1 MSESDASFRAAI
13 FDLDGVITRTA
24 RLHAL
29 AWKRMFD
36 AFLEARDDGTGE
48 PHAPFDIEDDYRT
61 YVDGRP
67 RYEGAQ
73 VFLDARGI
81 DLPFGEPDD
90 APGDGTVCALGN
102 RKNEI
107 FRELVQEEGVETW
120 VDAIERIGAWR
131 DRGIKTALITSSR
144 NGRFI
149 LEQANLTD
157 LFDVRIDGLD
167 AADEGLDGKPAP
179 DVFLAAARRL
189 GVDPSD
195 AVVIEDAV
203 AGVEAGRAGG
213 FGLVIGVARDGG
225 GALAEHG
232 ADVVVRDLRELDLAT
247 EGDDADADAMD
258 VGAGVDASATG
269 AKAGARANATDAE
282 DGACADAEDAEDAQD
297 ARGGTARDEGA
308 PTRDREASPWEL
320 AYTAWRP
327 ERQALREVLC
337 ALGNGHI
344 VTRAAFEEASADDVH
359 YPGTYMAGGYNR
371 LESEVAG
378 RVIENEDLVNWP
390 NWLPLTFRP
399 AGGTWFALHRVEV
412 LDFDLRVDLRDGV
425 LKRRVRFRDDEGR
438 ESILR
443 TRRIVHMTHPNLAA
457 IEWTLTPLDWSG
469 EIEIRTSLDGG
480 VVNGNVERYR
490 GLAHQHLEVL
500 GSGWEGDDGMYLTV
514 RANQSHVRMT
524 QAART
529 RAFLDDVPAPVRRH
543 EEQSDTAVD
552 QRLFTTVEAQKP
564 LRVEKIVSIRTS
576 LDPAISEPQ
585 VNARRDLRFA
595 GSFEE
600 LLEPHA
606 MKWRHLWSIA
616 DISLEN
622 CDDETQ
628 LILRLHIFHLLQTV
642 STNTIDRDVG
652 VPARGW
658 HGEAYRGHIFW
669 DELFI
674 FPTLLLRIPE
684 LCRSLLMYRY
694 RRLEEARRNAAEEDR
709 EGAMYPW
716 QSGSDGREE
725 SQVLHL
731 NPRSGSWVPD
741 TTYRQR
747 HVNAAI
753 AYNVWTYY
761 QATEDIHFLSYY
773 GAEMILEIARL
784 FASLADFDADKG
796 RFVIEGVVGPD
807 EFHTDDP
814 NTEAPGLRNNAYT
827 NVMAAW
833 VLRCASGVLEL
844 LDEERRGKLR
854 DGLALRDE
862 ELRRWDEIGRALYV
876 PFHGDGVISQFEGYD
891 QLEELDWAY
900 YRERYGANLRLDR
913 ILEAEG
919 DDVNRYQ
926 AGKQADV
933 LMLLYLFSHE
943 QLQELFGHLGYD
955 LDEGTIEAT
964 IGYYLDRSAHGS
976 TLSQMVYAW
985 ILARRDRE
993 RAWRF
998 WQDALRSDIDDIQ
1011 GGTTPEG
1018 IHLGAMAGTVDLV
1031 ERGHA
1036 GLVMEG
1042 DVLWF
1047 DPHLPAELHRV
1058 RLRIRYR
1065 HHWLTVIITQDELK
1079 LSFDRGRR
1087 PAVRIGFRGEVHE
1100 MAQGETRRFPLA
1112 T

>member
-1 MSESDASFRAAI
+1 MHERVASFRAAI
-13 FDLDGVITRTA
+13 FDLDGVVTRTA
-24 RLHAL
+24 RVHAL

-36 AFLEARDDGTGE
+36 AFLEAREDASDE
-48 PHAPFDIEDDYRT
+48 QHEPFDIEDEYRAH
-61 YVDGRP
+61 VDGKP
-67 RYEGAQ
+67 RYEGAHA
-73 VFLDARGI
+73 FLEARGI
-81 DLPFGEPDD
+81 DLPFGDPDD
-90 APGDGTVCALGN
+90 PPGGDSVCALGN
-102 RKNEI
+102 RKNGI
-107 FRELVQEEGVETW
+107 FRQLVQEEGVETW
-120 VDAIERIGAWR
+120 PDAIERIGAWR
-131 DRGIKTALITSSR
+131 DQGIRTALITSSR

-149 LEQANLTD
+149 LEHARLTD

-167 AADEGLDGKPAP
+167 AAEAGLAGKPAP
-179 DVFLAAARRL
+179 DVFLEAARRL

-203 AGVEAGRAGG
+203 AGVQAGRSGG
-213 FGLVIGVARDGG
+213 FGLVVGVARNGG
-225 GALAEHG
+225 SSLADHG
-232 ADVVVRDLRELDLAT
+232 ADVVVRDLRELDLRELEPSGQQARRAAGT
-247 EGDDADADAMD
+247 ERGDGNRP
-258 VGAGVDASATG
+258 V
-269 AKAGARANATDAE
+269 
-282 DGACADAEDAEDAQD
+282 AEDAGG
-297 ARGGTARDEGA
+297 AREGA
-308 PTRDREASPWEL
+308 KGEDDVRAGPSPDGGAATDDREASPWEL
-320 AYTAWRP
+320 TYTAWRP
-327 ERQALREVLC
+327 ERQGLREALC
-337 ALGNGHI
+337 ALGNGTI
-344 VTRAAFEEASADDVH
+344 VTRAAFEEVSAGDVH
-359 YPGTYMAGGYNR
+359 YPGTYLAGGYNR

-378 RVIENEDLVNWP
+378 RIIENEDLVNWP

-399 AGGTWFALHRVEV
+399 AGGTWFELDRVEV
-412 LDFDLRVDLRDGV
+412 LDFELRLDLHRGV

-438 ESILR
+438 ESIVR
-443 TRRIVHMTHPNLAA
+443 TRRIVHMTKPNLAA

-469 EIEIRTSLDGG
+469 DIEIRTSLDGS
-480 VVNGNVERYR
+480 VVNDNVERYR
-490 GLAHQHLEVL
+490 GLANQHLEVL
-500 GSGWEGDDGMYLTV
+500 ETGWEGGDGMYLTV
-514 RANQSHVRMT
+514 RTNQSHVRMT

-529 RAFLDDVPAPVRRH
+529 RAFLDGAPAPVRRDAQ
-543 EEQSDTAVD
+543 QSGTGVD
-552 QRLFTTVEAQKP
+552 QRLFTSVEAQKP

-616 DISLEN
+616 DVSLEN
-622 CDDETQ
+622 CDAETQ

-694 RRLEEARRNAAEEDR
+694 RRLDEARRYAGQ
-709 EGAMYPW
+709 EGAAGAMFPW

-731 NPRSGSWVPD
+731 NPRSGGWVPD
-741 TTYRQR
+741 TTHRQR

-761 QATEDIHFLSYY
+761 QATGDRHFLSYY

-784 FASLADFDADKG
+784 FASLARFDAAKG
-796 RFVIEGVVGPD
+796 RYVIEGVVGPD

-814 NTEAPGLRNNAYT
+814 NTDVAGLRNNAYT

-833 VLRCASGVLEL
+833 VLRCASGVLDL

-854 DGLALRDE
+854 DHLGLRDE
-862 ELRRWDEIGRALYV
+862 ELRRWDEIGRTLYV
-876 PFHGDGVISQFEGYD
+876 PFHADGVIGQFEGYD
-891 QLEELDWAY
+891 QLAPLDWAS
-900 YRERYGANLRLDR
+900 YRERYGENMRLDR

-933 LMLLYLFSHE
+933 LMLLYLFSYE
-943 QLQELFGHLGYD
+943 QLQELLDHMGYS
-955 LDEGTIEAT
+955 LDEGDIEAT
-964 IGYYLDRSAHGS
+964 IAYYLDRSAHGS

-993 RAWRF
+993 RAWGF
-998 WQDALRSDIDDIQ
+998 WQKALRSDIDDIQ

-1036 GLVMEG
+1036 GLVMEH

-1047 DPHLPAELHRV
+1047 DPRLPAELHRV
-1058 RLRIRYR
+1058 RMRIRYR
-1065 HHWLTVIITQDELK
+1065 HHWLTALITHDELE
-1079 LSFDRGRR
+1079 LSFDRGSH
-1087 PAVRIGFRGEVHE
+1087 PAVHIGFRGQVHE
-1100 MAQGETRRFPLA
+1100 MVQGETRRFRL
-1112 T
+1112 TT